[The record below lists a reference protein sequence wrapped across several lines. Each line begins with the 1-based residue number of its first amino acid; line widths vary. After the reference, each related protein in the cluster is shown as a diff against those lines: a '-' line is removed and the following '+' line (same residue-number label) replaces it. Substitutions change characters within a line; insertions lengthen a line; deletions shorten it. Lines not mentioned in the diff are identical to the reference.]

1 MKKVILLIFIIIMM
15 INFSSCNVAEG
26 NISDRIAAPENKT
39 PPILGKW
46 EIEEVL
52 KRSYTNLSSEKVE
65 SLIGREAMFHKDGV
79 VMVDEFT
86 VEPTFKIRNVKS
98 SDYLIYKYKTNPKV
112 LGIEDS
118 MVEVITILSDGQY
131 FAELIKIDNSK
142 MLINIDDNF
151 YSMIKVVDEVSIEEI
166 QRYISVEK
174 TLLMNLGD
182 SQEEKYQSGVLIG
195 LKMPSFDVINQV
207 QEWEYKTIWI
217 NSHDKNIME
226 IYELDRLLVPRK
238 NGFWILESNREIVGD
253 QIKDDIVATP
263 LFRAKEKILGENEI
277 EIENIFAAREKA
289 VEDEIRSIPS
299 ILRNILFIGN
309 DYISIEN
316 IDLDRGMRRTLQV
329 YTIDNLEDLKPI
341 KLSDLIG
348 ENGKTIFSEGLRN
361 TVAMDSTISPNEEN
375 IGLVRRNGYWT
386 LKGRINY
393 RQNDEELYKD
403 FNINA
408 IPPKE
413 MVSYDEQHLPWD
425 AIKLILP
432 DAGDVYSSPN
442 NDFIIV
448 ITSSHMM
455 IYYINDGDI
464 SNNPGAIIKLP
475 YDSSVI
481 MSEWSIGRYVNMWQ
495 NEVISN
501 GGIKIENNN

>member
-79 VMVDEFT
+79 VMGDEFT

-112 LGIEDS
+112 LGIEEP

-131 FAELIKIDNSK
+131 FTELIKIDNSK

-151 YSMIKVVDEVSIEEI
+151 YSMVKVVDEVSIEEI

-217 NSHDKNIME
+217 SSHDKNIID
-226 IYELDRLLVPRK
+226 IYELDQLLVPRK

-277 EIENIFAAREKA
+277 EIENIFAARERA
-289 VEDEIRSIPS
+289 AEDEIRSIPS

-316 IDLDRGMRRTLQV
+316 ID
-329 YTIDNLEDLKPI
+329 
-341 KLSDLIG
+341 
-348 ENGKTIFSEGLRN
+348 
-361 TVAMDSTISPNEEN
+361 
-375 IGLVRRNGYWT
+375 
-386 LKGRINY
+386 
-393 RQNDEELYKD
+393 
-403 FNINA
+403 
-408 IPPKE
+408 
-413 MVSYDEQHLPWD
+413 
-425 AIKLILP
+425 
-432 DAGDVYSSPN
+432 
-442 NDFIIV
+442 
-448 ITSSHMM
+448 
-455 IYYINDGDI
+455 
-464 SNNPGAIIKLP
+464 
-475 YDSSVI
+475 
-481 MSEWSIGRYVNMWQ
+481 
-495 NEVISN
+495 
-501 GGIKIENNN
+501 